1 MSEKHMTKIAGEVEM
16 TEAGAWSDIE
26 QGIYNIIDGNCYLAE
41 ILVGQTEE
49 MKELEAELEQ
59 LMARLH
65 NSESL
70 SFEEVERLSDHV
82 TVKQTKNARASFLLG
97 FQQGMKLL
105 NLLSTANLA
114 KTALELK
121 II

>member
-1 MSEKHMTKIAGEVEM
+1 MSDTVMTKIAGEVPAE
-16 TEAGAWSDIE
+16 ESRAWGDVE
-26 QGIYNIIDGNCYLAE
+26 QGIYNLIDGSCYLAE
-41 ILVGQTEE
+41 IWTGQTKE
-49 MKELEAELEQ
+49 MKELEAELEE
-59 LMARLH
+59 LMERLH

-82 TVKQTKNARASFLLG
+82 TVKQTKNARVSFLVG
-97 FQQGMKLL
+97 FQQGMKLS
-105 NLLSTANLA
+105 NLLSSANLA

>member
-1 MSEKHMTKIAGEVEM
+1 MRDTVITEIAGEVPAE
-16 TEAGAWSDIE
+16 ESGAWGDVE
-26 QGIYNIIDGNCYLAE
+26 QGIYHIIDGNCYLAE

-49 MKELEAELEQ
+49 MKELEAELEE
-59 LMARLH
+59 LMERLH

-97 FQQGMKLL
+97 FQQGIKMFELL
-105 NLLSTANLA
+105 KSTNLA